1 LLIARLPC
9 IQTLN
14 GGAEITADDR
24 EDAERFLIR
33 YYMDKPENEQ
43 PER

>member
-1 LLIARLPC
+1 
-9 IQTLN
+9 LN

-33 YYMDKPENEQ
+33 YYMDKPESER